1 MRPLIP
7 APWVTLLAVIL
18 TLALVVNIFAAGA
31 FPNYDGTQG
40 TYVLGGLVAGVL
52 GLPFGFASH
61 FAPQLMLPALR
72 SDMEMYERYV
82 LADYA
87 PLSCPIT
94 VLYGASDRSTSSQ
107 SVQGW
112 SQLTTAACTIECM
125 EGGHFFVFDAP
136 NRAGVVNMLTS

>member
-52 GLPFGFASH
+52 GLPFGFAMFKKDSGDA
-61 FAPQLMLPALR
+61 APPPPPPPPPA
-72 SDMEMYERYV
+72 
-82 LADYA
+82 AK
-87 PLSCPIT
+87 
-94 VLYGASDRSTSSQ
+94 
-107 SVQGW
+107 
-112 SQLTTAACTIECM
+112 
-125 EGGHFFVFDAP
+125 EG
-136 NRAGVVNMLTS
+136 S